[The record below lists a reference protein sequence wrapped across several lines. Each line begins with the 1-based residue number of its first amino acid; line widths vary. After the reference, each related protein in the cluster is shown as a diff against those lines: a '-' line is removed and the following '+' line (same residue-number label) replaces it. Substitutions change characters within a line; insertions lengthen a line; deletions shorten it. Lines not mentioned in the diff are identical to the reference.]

1 MQPPAGTM
9 QRAAFGLA
17 WEVKETFVTYIRN
30 SRDGQVT
37 VEDGAGVTP
46 DGRFFFPLE
55 GIGRN
60 ATEHQLAFRGK
71 VRFQAHYGLLSVIL
85 EAPRLLL
92 REDSAELAISDHHG
106 GWRHL
111 AHLDLPRPVDD
122 GPARLWAAAPATL
135 AEAGVELFGET
146 YTVAE
151 PLAPVTLRLPSISL
165 VNA

>member
-1 MQPPAGTM
+1 MQPTAGTM
-9 QRAAFGLA
+9 QRTAFGLA

-46 DGRFFFPLE
+46 DGQFLFPLK

-71 VRFQAHYGLLSVIL
+71 VRFQAHYGLLSVTL
-85 EAPRLLL
+85 ETPRLLL
-92 REDSAELAISDHHG
+92 RQHSAELAISDQRG

-135 AEAGVELFGET
+135 AEAGVELFGDT
-146 YTVAE
+146 YAVAE
-151 PLAPVTLRLPSISL
+151 PLAPVTLRVPSDSL
-165 VNA
+165 ADA

>member
-1 MQPPAGTM
+1 MPPTAGTM
-9 QRAAFGLA
+9 QRATFGLV
-17 WEVKETFVTYIRN
+17 WEVKETFVRYIRN

-37 VEDGAGVTP
+37 IEDGAGVTP
-46 DGRFFFPLE
+46 DGKFFFPLE

-71 VRFQAHYGLLSVIL
+71 VRFQAHYGLLSVTL

-92 REDSAELAISDHHG
+92 RQDSAELAISDHLG

-111 AHLDLPRPVDD
+111 AHLDLPQPVDD

-135 AEAGVELFGET
+135 AEAGVELFGDT
-146 YTVAE
+146 YAMAE
-151 PLAPVTLRLPSISL
+151 PLAPVTLRVPSASL
-165 VNA
+165 ANA